1 MAGSYR
7 FQVPPSPFAGQ
18 GNVSGYLPWV
28 DTGLYN
34 QTMVMGAPGPG
45 IAGNTKKLSSV
56 KPFEVDLS
64 AGYSSIANGTG
75 IKVKMAA
82 APASTDYPF
91 RIDTSADETVFF
103 IRPDGTISSS
113 GGVVTNEVLIQM
125 DEGQTDDPLEIKDS
139 DDNTVFE
146 ITPEGDVKTQGAFHL
161 QPYSQMN
168 FVGGPSNFASDVQ
181 FKYLPSADAITA
193 GPTQVVANAGGSPT
207 VTTITVV
214 DEDAGN
220 YKSNTAVVIPGSA
233 DDLTGIFYFN
243 ATTILPGGV
252 AFRVNYT
259 PSTDEKAADIAI
271 GAAAAVNA
279 QQPSRWSA
287 TSSGATFS
295 ITCKAVGPSDD
306 TQDLN
311 LPVGASVSQ
320 VIGTGMGAENNF
332 AYWRA
337 PKEGWY
343 TFRYSFRIDGFT
355 APDSAYLRSG
365 LYDRTSNSYSNEHT
379 MGLEFAASFPPTAS
393 VSFDRFIDPG
403 NDEYLTPYVFIHNPV
418 VPATFNVE
426 AGSFSVAY
434 IRQDP
439 DLLT

>member
-28 DTGLYN
+28 DTGLFN

-82 APASTDYPF
+82 APAPTSYPF
-91 RIDTSADETVFF
+91 KIDTSADETVFF
-103 IRPDGTISSS
+103 IRPDGTISSA
-113 GGVVTNEVLIQM
+113 GGVVTNKILIDM
-125 DEGQTDDPLEIKDS
+125 DVGQTDDPIEIKDS

-146 ITPEGDVKTQGAFHL
+146 ITPEGDVKTEGAFHL

-168 FVGGPSNFASDVQ
+168 FVSTTTFDSDVQ
-181 FKYLPSADAITA
+181 FLYFQSS
-193 GPTQVVANAGGSPT
+193 GPTVGSPSQVVANAGGSPT
-207 VTTITVV
+207 VTTVTVV
-214 DEDAGN
+214 DEKAGN
-220 YKSNTAVVIPGSA
+220 YQTGTSTIIPGPS
-233 DDLTGIFYFN
+233 DDLTGIFHFSTSTN
-243 ATTILPGGV
+243 LPGGV
-252 AFRVNYT
+252 NFRVNYV
-259 PSTDEKAADIAI
+259 PGTDEKAADIAI

-279 QQPSRWSA
+279 QASSRWSA
-287 TSSGATFS
+287 TSSGATFI
-295 ITCKAVGPSDD
+295 ITCKLVGPSDD
-306 TQDLN
+306 SQEAKF
-311 LPVGASVSQ
+311 PVGASVSQ
-320 VIGTGMGAENNF
+320 VFGTGMGADNNF

-343 TFRYSFRIDGFT
+343 TFHYSFRINGFT
-355 APDSAYLRSG
+355 APNSAYLRSG
-365 LYDRTSNSYSNEHT
+365 LYDRTSNTYSTEQT
-379 MGLEFAASFPPTAS
+379 MGLEFSASFPPTAS

-403 NDEYLTPYVFIHNPV
+403 NDEYLTPYVFIHNPA
-418 VPATFNVE
+418 VPATFDVE
-426 AGSFSVAY
+426 AGSFSVQY
-434 IRQDP
+434 LRQDP